1 MQHSPVRAIDLFC
14 GIGGNSWGARAAGV
28 EIVAGFDNWEVAGNV
43 YRVNFP
49 ETNFYQ
55 YDLAALEE
63 SDIQRL
69 YAEIG
74 YVDMLLASPECTG
87 HSLAR
92 GDKPPREESLNLSW
106 CVWKFAR
113 VFRPRWIVIEN
124 VPALQKWRCYK
135 SFLNVLRDEGGY
147 HIHEQTLDASDF
159 GVCQRRKRLYI
170 VCDIQS
176 HPPEVMPRTPEHI
189 PVRNVI
195 DLNGRYSYTPLHTPK
210 RAKNTIRRAEHAFQ
224 VLGKDATF
232 LIVYYGSGP
241 QWQTLDVPLRTITT
255 HDRFALVRPDGN
267 SGHEMRMLQPEEL
280 QAAMGFPAEFN
291 LNGCATRTHK
301 IHLLG
306 NAVCPP
312 VMQAIVETLIH
323 NR

>member
-1 MQHSPVRAIDLFC
+1 MQQGPIRAIDLFC
-14 GIGGNSWGARAAGV
+14 GIGGNSWGARASGA
-28 EIVAGFDNWEVAGNV
+28 EIVAGFDNWVVAGNV
-43 YRVNFP
+43 YRENFP
-49 ETNFYQ
+49 ETKFYQ

-63 SDIQRL
+63 SDIQHL
-69 YAEIG
+69 YEELG
-74 YVDMLLASPECTG
+74 HVDLLLASPECTS

-106 CVWKFAR
+106 CIWKFVR
-113 VFRPRWIVIEN
+113 VFRPRWIIIEN
-124 VPALQKWRCYK
+124 VPALQKWQHYE
-135 SFLNVLRDEGGY
+135 SFLQALREQGGY
-147 HIHEQTLDASDF
+147 YIREQTLDASDF

-170 VCDIQS
+170 VCDKERN
-176 HPPEVMPRTPEHI
+176 PPEVMPCTSEHI

-195 DLNGRYSYTPLHTPK
+195 DLDGRYSYTPLYTPK
-210 RAKNTIRRAEHAFQ
+210 RAKKTIKRAERAFRA
-224 VLGKDATF
+224 LGEDTTF

-255 HDRFALVRPDGN
+255 HDRFALVRPNGRG
-267 SGHEMRMLQPEEL
+267 GHEMRMLQPEEL

-291 LNGCATRTHK
+291 LNGCTTRTHK

-312 VMQAIVETLIH
+312 VMQAIVEALIH